1 MHAYRVKVAP
11 AAQEIEVELTIDA
24 VAGSVLL
31 QVPSWVP
38 GAYAFMKFG
47 RDLFDFTAEDGR
59 GAPLAVV
66 REGWNGWR
74 IATTGKLVVRYR
86 AVAADPG
93 VWSELSGIVRH
104 NQALLLGTRYVKAAG
119 YDGPCRVDYE
129 LPAGWRV
136 HHPAGGRKVSD
147 TAWEYPSFAV
157 LLDSPFIAGAFDHA
171 ARALHGA
178 TFHFVFLDRA
188 VGFDDESGAL
198 IEAFMKV
205 AEGCHAIFGSFPFE
219 QYTFV
224 CTFDPRAH
232 WGLEHANATLIGLG
246 EVAFVDPDARIAA
259 VRVAGHELV
268 HAWNVCRLKPAAL
281 TRLDLSAGSFP
292 DGLWLSEGFT
302 RYYELLL
309 AVRTGALSPGRFVS
323 NIGRYYRHLTAAP
336 AYRRATA
343 IDSSLGTFTNHNRF
357 PGSINATIDYYD
369 KGMLIA
375 FDMDAHLRA
384 KDPPSTLDHAF
395 REFYDAFAAGGF
407 THDDARRFFD
417 ARGLGA
423 LFAREV
429 EGTGGL
435 STPERLKDLGF
446 EPTFVKV
453 AQLGI
458 VLREGRGPSVS
469 NVVDDGPSAE
479 AGVAV
484 DDELLELDGFP
495 FHLRSLA
502 YLIARER
509 PIDIAVRRGHTRL
522 AFRIAPREVEVLS
535 HLTWRGGERELE
547 RMRDWLGR
555 PDATFANGAVV
566 PLDYYDNFHGVETV
580 I

>member
-1 MHAYRVKVAP
+1 MHAYRVKVAA
-11 AAQEIEVELTIDA
+11 AAQELEIELTIDA

-31 QVPSWVP
+31 EVPTWVP

-47 RDLFDFTAEDGR
+47 RDLFEFSAEDGR

-66 REGWNGWR
+66 RESWNGWR

-86 AVAADPG
+86 AVASDPG
-93 VWSELSGIVRH
+93 VWSELAGVVRH
-104 NQALLLGTRYVKAAG
+104 DQAILMGTRYLRAAG
-119 YDGPCRVDYE
+119 YDGPCRVTYE
-129 LPAGWRV
+129 LPAGWPV
-136 HHPAGGRKVSD
+136 HHPAGGAKIGD
-147 TAWEYPSFAV
+147 ATWEYPSFDA
-157 LLDSPFIAGAFDHA
+157 LLDSPFVAGAFDHA
-171 ARALHGA
+171 SRPLHGA
-178 TFHFVFLDRA
+178 TFHFVFLDRT
-188 VGFDDESGAL
+188 VGFDDESGHL
-198 IEAFMKV
+198 IDEFMKV

-219 QYTFV
+219 HYTFV

-232 WGLEHANATLIGLG
+232 WGLEHACATLIGLG

-281 TRLDLSAGSFP
+281 TGLDLSSGSYP

-309 AVRTGALSPGRFVS
+309 AVRSGALTPARFLS
-323 NIGRYYRHLTAAP
+323 NIARYYRHLVAAP
-336 AYRRATA
+336 AYRRATVV
-343 IDSSLGTFTNHNRF
+343 DSSIGTFTNHNRF

-375 FDMDAHLRA
+375 FDMDAQLRA
-384 KDPPSTLDHAF
+384 AASPSSLDAAF
-395 REFYDAFAAGGF
+395 RAFYDAFAAGGF
-407 THDDARRFFD
+407 THDDARRFFE
-417 ARGLGA
+417 ARGIGA

-435 STPERLKDLGF
+435 STPDRLRDLGF
-446 EPTFVKV
+446 EPSFTTV

-458 VLREGRGPSVS
+458 VLREGRGPAVS
-469 NVVDDGPSAE
+469 NVVDDGPAAA
-479 AGVAV
+479 AGIAV
-484 DDELLELDGFP
+484 EDDILEIDGYP
-495 FHLRSLA
+495 YQARSFA

-509 PIDIAVRRGHTRL
+509 PIAITVRRGQTRHV
-522 AFRIAPREVEVLS
+522 FHVEPRRASVLS
-535 HLTWRGGERELE
+535 HLTWRGGERERALV
-547 RMRDWLGR
+547 RDWLGR
-555 PDATFANGAVV
+555 PDAIFEDGAVV
-566 PLDYYDNFHGVETV
+566 PLDHYDNFHGVETV